1 MGEISQKDS
10 NVLYARLEELKVKM
24 SMLEREKNQSQ
35 AIEAEQLRIQ
45 RKISAELI
53 EKQNEVLRIERA
65 LNSES
70 TRSSIDVEEVKRLLN
85 ENGLQATANEVLHSM
100 SSNRSCM
107 TSCTECTWCD
117 TTCTSGCTDCAVCT
131 VNELVGNIHL

>member
-1 MGEISQKDS
+1 M
-10 NVLYARLEELKVKM
+10 A
-24 SMLEREKNQSQ
+24 MLEREKNQSQ

-70 TRSSIDVEEVKRLLN
+70 TRSSIDIEEVKRLLN
-85 ENGLQATANEVLHSM
+85 ENGLQATASEILNSM
-100 SSNRSCM
+100 SHTRSCI
-107 TSCTECTWCD
+107 TPCTECTLCVSECTACVEC
-117 TTCTSGCTDCAVCT
+117 TTCT
-131 VNELVGNIHL
+131 VNELVGNLPL

>member
-10 NVLYARLEELKVKM
+10 SVLYARLEELKVEM
-24 SMLEREKNQSQ
+24 AMLEREKNQSL

-45 RKISAELI
+45 RKISAGLI
-53 EKQNEVLRIERA
+53 EKQNEALRIELA

-85 ENGLQATANEVLHSM
+85 ENGLQATASEILDSM
-100 SSNRSCM
+100 PVTRSCM
-107 TSCTECTWCD
+107 TSCTECTLCVSECTACVEC
-117 TTCTSGCTDCAVCT
+117 TTCT
-131 VNELVGNIHL
+131 VNELVGNLPL